1 MKNII
6 KLKGLLA
13 ALFFA
18 LAVVGCGDEPD
29 KIEYRGPA
37 FVFIESGS
45 NLALL
50 ENSEST
56 LKIPVKISTPQKED
70 VTVGFEVNAD
80 GAVEGIDYTILTPTP
95 ITIEAGDYSS
105 FIEIEV
111 IDNAVFESETRKFDI
126 TITDLSKSSLD
137 KQVLTSVNVEI
148 VNDDCDADI
157 PKISK
162 WVGTVDIEDAG
173 FGSVSGFASTGPG
186 GSCGGVLVV
195 SDADIVQVGEDSKIV
210 VVFTQ
215 DSGNPTTGTVEVAR
229 DRIFTNDEYAG
240 YQYEGSGTYDEDS
253 GEIMIDYTLYRP
265 NGTVWFTGTT
275 IITKP

>member
-6 KLKGLLA
+6 KHTRWL

-18 LAVVGCGDEPD
+18 LVAASCGNEPD

-56 LKIPVKISTPQKED
+56 LQIPVKISKPQKED
-70 VTVGFEVNAD
+70 VTVGFEIDAD
-80 GAVEGIDYTILTPTP
+80 GAVEGIDYNVLTPSP
-95 ITIEAGDYSS
+95 ITIEAGEYSA

-126 TITDLSKSSLD
+126 TLTDLSKSSLD

-148 VNDDCDADI
+148 VNDDCEADI

-162 WVGTVDIEDAG
+162 WVGAVDVEDAG
-173 FGSVSGFASTGPG
+173 FGSVAGFASTGPG
-186 GSCGGVLVV
+186 GSCGGVLVL
-195 SDADIVQVGEDSKIV
+195 SDADIVQVGEDSRIV
-210 VVFTQ
+210 IVFTQ

-229 DRIFTNDEYAG
+229 DRIFTNDAYAG
-240 YQYEGSGTYDEDS
+240 YQYEGQGTYDEDAR
-253 GEIMIDYTLYRP
+253 EILIDYTLYRP

>member
-6 KLKGLLA
+6 KHTRWP

-18 LAVVGCGDEPD
+18 LVAASCGNEPD

-50 ENSEST
+50 ENSET
-56 LKIPVKISTPQKED
+56 ALQIPVKISTPQKED
-70 VTVGFEVNAD
+70 VTVGFEIDAD
-80 GAVEGIDYTILTPTP
+80 GAVEGIDYNVLTPSP
-95 ITIEAGDYSS
+95 ITIEAGEYSA

-111 IDNAVFESETRKFDI
+111 IDNSVFESETRKFDI
-126 TITDLSKSSLD
+126 TLTDLSKSSLD

-148 VNDDCDADI
+148 VNDDCEADI

-162 WVGTVDIEDAG
+162 WVGAVDVEDAG

-186 GSCGGVLVV
+186 GSCGGVLVL
-195 SDADIVQVGEDSKIV
+195 SDADIVQVGEDSRIV
-210 VVFTQ
+210 IVFTQ

-229 DRIFTNDEYAG
+229 DRIFTNDAYAG
-240 YQYEGSGTYDEDS
+240 YQYEGQGTYDEDAR
-253 GEIMIDYTLYRP
+253 EILIDYTLYRP

>member
-1 MKNII
+1 M
-6 KLKGLLA
+6 
-13 ALFFA
+13 FFA
-18 LAVVGCGDEPD
+18 LVAASCGNEPD

-50 ENSEST
+50 ENSET
-56 LKIPVKISTPQKED
+56 ALQIPVKISTPQKED
-70 VTVGFEVNAD
+70 VTVGFEIDAD
-80 GAVEGIDYTILTPTP
+80 GAVEGIDYNVLTPSP
-95 ITIEAGDYSS
+95 ITIEAGEYSA

-111 IDNAVFESETRKFDI
+111 IDNSVFESETRKFDI
-126 TITDLSKSSLD
+126 TLTDLSKSSLD

-148 VNDDCDADI
+148 VNDDCEADI

-162 WVGTVDIEDAG
+162 WVGAVDVEDAG

-186 GSCGGVLVV
+186 GSCGGVLVL
-195 SDADIVQVGEDSKIV
+195 SDADIVQVGEDSRIV
-210 VVFTQ
+210 IVFTQ

-229 DRIFTNDEYAG
+229 DRIFTNDAYAG
-240 YQYEGSGTYDEDS
+240 YQYEGQGTYDEDAR
-253 GEIMIDYTLYRP
+253 EILIDYTLYRP